1 VNNHHLINEGDQE
14 AAIGAFLLA
23 HEGHTEH
30 VEIQRGTWSV
40 YCYCAACGDL
50 HTYEVDNEARERAI
64 GLPAWQEEEH
74 KKPPVQLLQTTD
86 VAQHHQPATI
96 AILGSNTVGRSTLCV
111 LLEGSGYDTTL
122 LDGSPTG
129 VVDGLL
135 EGAHLLLI
143 TPRVD
148 EGVREAFLSAVGK
161 STSQV
166 GDMPVIELSTALEEN
181 LPEREGILRV
191 PWPCERKVLVERI
204 EAALV
209 DGSAASRASTADT
222 A

>member
-1 VNNHHLINEGDQE
+1 VHNHHLINEGDQE

-50 HTYEVDNEARERAI
+50 HTYEVDNEARERAS

-74 KKPPVQLLQTTD
+74 KKPPLQLLETAE
-86 VAQHHQPATI
+86 AQHHQPATI
-96 AILGSNTVGRSTLCV
+96 AILGSNTVVGRTLCV

-181 LPEREGILRV
+181 LPEGEGILRV
-191 PWPCERKVLVERI
+191 PWPCERKVLVELI
-204 EAALV
+204 EAALH
-209 DGSAASRASTADT
+209 DGSTASRVYTEDRA
-222 A
+222 